1 MSDHTTRPK
10 DYGTTRV
17 EVQVLASMLA
27 AAVLMTAMAAL
38 AVFIAGPQPPRLGL
52 TGPTWQWTG
61 STAGAAEPIT
71 VTDPAAYTI
80 DFSGDRTLQAVADCA
95 TVAGTYAVVPAGRAG
110 GSTNSLAIELAP
122 SGPPS
127 CGAGSQA
134 DVFVR
139 QLEAARS
146 YAISGQELTIT
157 LDPPGTMTFEAVTPD
172 ASASPGA

>member
-1 MSDHTTRPK
+1 MSNHTTRPR
-10 DYGTTRV
+10 DYGTTRI

-27 AAVLMTAMAAL
+27 AAVLMTAIAAL

-61 STAGAAEPIT
+61 STGGAAEPISIAG
-71 VTDPAAYTI
+71 PAAYTI
-80 DFSGDRTLQAVADCA
+80 DFRGDRTLQAVADCA

-122 SGPPS
+122 ATSSS

-134 DVFVR
+134 DVFVG
-139 QLEAARS
+139 QLETARS

-157 LDPPGTMTFEAVTPD
+157 LAPTGTMTFEAAAPD
-172 ASASPGA
+172 ASPSPGA

>member
-1 MSDHTTRPK
+1 MSDDATRPR

-17 EVQVLASMLA
+17 EVQMLASMLA
-27 AAVLMTAMAAL
+27 AAVLVTAIAAL
-38 AVFIAGPQPPRLGL
+38 VVFLAGPQPPRLGL

-61 STAGAAEPIT
+61 STGGTADT
-71 VTDPAAYTI
+71 VVIADPAAYTI

-172 ASASPGA
+172 VSPSPGA